1 MLPFNDYTFI
11 YFIGIGGI
19 GMSALAQLCVKQ
31 GYQVFGYDHCP
42 SAVVLQLRREGI
54 TIYCND
60 TLTAIPEVI
69 CNHPNQTLVIYTP
82 AIPTDSPILNYFKGT
97 GYKIQ
102 SRAEVLGLI
111 SKPFTT
117 IAVAGTHGKTTT
129 SAMIAHILYQSDLP
143 MVAFVGGMM
152 RLYDTNLLYNR
163 SLDDVKLMVAEA
175 DEFNR
180 SFLHLQSTFNIVTAA
195 DADHPETY
203 ATAALMEDGFIEFI
217 QKNQKNLLIQHRAAD
232 QLKVCNH
239 CDNPFLTYGLD
250 QGDIVA
256 GNVAIAP
263 HQSAFDYLGPGTT
276 ISNVVLPIAGLYNIE
291 NALAAI
297 TICLVLGITETQIQ
311 TAIASFPGIKRRF
324 SFVCNHEKYLFIDDY
339 AHHPVEIS
347 ALLNSVKKLYPNSTI
362 TAIFQPHLF
371 SRTQAFYK
379 AFATSL
385 SLANQVFILPI
396 YPARE
401 APIPAVTAQLIF
413 DKLTCKRKTLVT
425 MDGLLTELAACATI
439 QAHQVILTI
448 GAGDIG
454 EAVPAIAATLQQIFA
469 HTHSK

>member
-1 MLPFNDYTFI
+1 MFPFNNYTFI

-19 GMSALAQLCVKQ
+19 GMSALARLCAKQ
-31 GYQVFGYDHCP
+31 GYQVFGYDRTASP
-42 SAVVLQLRREGI
+42 LVAQLSKEGV
-54 TIYCND
+54 TISCKD
-60 TLTAIPEVI
+60 TTEAIPEVI
-69 CNHPNQTLVIYTP
+69 CNHPNQTLVVYTP
-82 AIPTDSPILNYFKGT
+82 AIPTDNLILNYFKQA

-102 SRAEVLGLI
+102 SRAEVLGHI
-111 SKPFTT
+111 SKSLTT

-152 RLYDTNLLYNR
+152 HLYDVNLLYNR
-163 SLDDVKLMVAEA
+163 SLDDAKLMVAEA

-180 SFLHLQSTFNIVTAA
+180 SFLHLRPTFSIVTAA

-203 ATAALMEDGFIEFI
+203 TTTALMEASFIEFI
-217 QKNQKNLLIQHRAAD
+217 QQNQQYLLIHHNVSD
-232 QLKVCNH
+232 QLKVH
-239 CDNPFLTYGLD
+239 KHYDKPFLTYGLS

-256 GNVAIAP
+256 GNVTTAP
-263 HQSAFDYLGPGTT
+263 DQSAFDYLGTHTT
-276 ISNVVLPIAGLYNIE
+276 LSNLVLPIAGWYNIE

-297 TICLVLGITETQIQ
+297 TICLELGITETQIR
-311 TAIASFPGIKRRF
+311 TAVATFPGIKRRF
-324 SFVCNHEKYLFIDDY
+324 SFVCDHPKYLLIDDY
-339 AHHPVEIS
+339 AHHPAELS
-347 ALLNSVKKLYPNSTI
+347 ALLSSVKTLYPNSHI

-385 SLANQVFILPI
+385 SLSDQVFILPI

-401 APIPAVTAQLIF
+401 TPIPGVTSALIF
-413 DKLTCKRKTLVT
+413 DALSCKQKALVT
-425 MDGLLTELAACATI
+425 MDALPNVLAACGRI
-439 QAHQVILTI
+439 QRHQVFLTI

-454 EAVPAIAATLQQIFA
+454 EAVPGIAATLQQIFI
-469 HTHSK
+469 TV